1 MTDEESIDAF
11 FMLLAD
17 RSINHIIV
25 SAGRIVFNGDMIV
38 NNRTVNDLRGQ
49 MDAKFFNQVDVVLR
63 GHSKM
68 VDGGWLVCSIQW
80 GASTTTWA
88 WEHVLKRPDLNY
100 RVTRLQER

>member
-11 FMLLAD
+11 FMRLAD

-38 NNRTVNDLRGQ
+38 NNRTVNDLRRQ

-68 VDGGWLVCSIQW
+68 VDGGCSF
-80 GASTTTWA
+80 
-88 WEHVLKRPDLNY
+88 VLFSGVLAQRPGHGNMSLS
-100 RVTRLQER
+100 VAI

>member
-11 FMLLAD
+11 FMRLAD

-38 NNRTVNDLRGQ
+38 NNRTVNDLRRQ

-68 VDGGWLVCSIQW
+68 VDARLFYLVGC
-80 GASTTTWA
+80 
-88 WEHVLKRPDLNY
+88 
-100 RVTRLQER
+100 